1 MIGISVR
8 EANLDDFKSAIL
20 NAIADVLGVSNSS
33 VSMLTYSATA
43 QDALATKMKMK
54 MRMNMKSL
62 SSFVPLGTEVN
73 VTIVYSASVYSPDP
87 PATVLSTL
95 NDAMTTGTYTTL
107 LSSASGLS
115 IASITGLFSSPS
127 PTHDLKSD
135 TPTTSTLRGGALGNV
150 KEYPYC

>member
-20 NAIADVLGVSNSS
+20 DAIADILGVSNSS

-43 QDALATKMKMK
+43 QDALATKMMV
-54 MRMNMKSL
+54 KSL
-62 SSFVPLGTEVN
+62 SSFVSLGTEVN
-73 VTIVYSASVYSPDP
+73 VTIVYSASVYSSDP

-115 IASITGLFSSPS
+115 IASITGLFNSPS

-135 TPTTSTLRGGALGNV
+135 APTTSTLRGGALGNV